1 MKKSLLL
8 VPLVLSAI
16 ALPVNALTVKQAEE
30 IGFRDGM
37 EVCRAIARGA
47 KNMTEL
53 VLLSRVDPH
62 GDRDYI
68 NWINQLPNGHP
79 IYEAFRRGSNQGT
92 EPCVKQWRA
101 VAKRGWK

>member
-1 MKKSLLL
+1 MKRFLL
-8 VPLVLSAI
+8 VAVLLAI
-16 ALPVNALTVKQAEE
+16 AAPANALTVKEAEE

-37 EVCRAIARGA
+37 EVCRAISRGA

-53 VLLSRVDPH
+53 VLLSRVNPH

-68 NWINQLPNGHP
+68 TWINQLPNGHP
-79 IYEAFRRGSNQGT
+79 LYEAFRRGSNKGI
-92 EPCVKQWRA
+92 EPCEKQWRA